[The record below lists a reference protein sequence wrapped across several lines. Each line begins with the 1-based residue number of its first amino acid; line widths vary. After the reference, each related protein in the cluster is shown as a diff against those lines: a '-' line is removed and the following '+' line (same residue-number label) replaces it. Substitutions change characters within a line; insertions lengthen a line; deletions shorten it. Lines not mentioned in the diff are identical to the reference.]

1 MKKLTY
7 DNPEDFAPLREQR
20 SLEAKLIIRDI
31 QKWLDFHGNMINID
45 DRRSIARLTGVLAL
59 YVRM

>member
-1 MKKLTY
+1 MTKLDY
-7 DNPEDFAPLREQR
+7 DRVDQLPALRELR

-31 QKWLDFHGNMINID
+31 QKWLDFHGMMLNID
-45 DRRSIARLTGVLAL
+45 DRRAIARLTGILAL

>member
-7 DNPEDFAPLREQR
+7 DEIKDLPALRELR
-20 SLEAKLIIRDI
+20 SLEAKIIIRDI
-31 QKWLDFHGNMINID
+31 QKWLDFHGTMINID
-45 DRRSIARLTGVLAL
+45 DRREIAKLAGTLAL